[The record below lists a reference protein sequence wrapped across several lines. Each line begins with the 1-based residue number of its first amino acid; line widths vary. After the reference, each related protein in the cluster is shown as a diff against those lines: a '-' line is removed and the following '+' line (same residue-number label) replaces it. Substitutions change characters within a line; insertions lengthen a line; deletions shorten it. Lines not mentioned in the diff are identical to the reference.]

1 MGVISLRRR
10 LEPSRQVD
18 VYEVKLGDEFLMS
31 SLFTVAE
38 TELARLGLAA
48 LADPTP
54 EGGRGLDV
62 VVGGLGLG
70 YTARTVLEDP
80 RVASLVVVEALE
92 EVIDWHARRLLPD
105 VDGLTTDPRTRLV
118 HGDFFALARGD
129 ADAPADSPGSSPAN
143 SPANSPGGFDPQQS
157 GRRFDAILL
166 DVDHSP
172 RHVLHPSHAA
182 FYTGSGLR
190 QLVRHLRP
198 GGVFALWS
206 DDPPDPDFLDV
217 LREAFVDVEAHAVSF
232 PNFLTGGESSNTVY
246 VAKPNPPT

>member
-1 MGVISLRRR
+1 LSRLFEQLAWHETPMGVISLRRR
-10 LEPSRQVD
+10 LEPSRRVD

-38 TELARLGLAA
+38 IELARLGLAA
-48 LADPTP
+48 LDDPP
-54 EGGRGLDV
+54 SEQRELQV

-80 RVASLVVVEALE
+80 RVASLVVVEALA
-92 EVIDWHARRLLPD
+92 EVIGWHERGLLPD
-105 VDGLTTDPRTRLV
+105 VDGLAADPRTVLV

-129 ADAPADSPGSSPAN
+129 EGSPE
-143 SPANSPGGFDPQQS
+143 GFDPHEP

-166 DVDHSP
+166 DVDHTP

-182 FYTGSGLR
+182 FYTAPGLQ
-190 QLVRHLRP
+190 QLARHLRP

-206 DDPPDPDFLDV
+206 DDPPDAEFLDV
-217 LREAFVDVEAHAVSF
+217 LREVFADVDAHIVSF
-232 PNFLTGGESSNTVY
+232 PNFLTAGESSNTVY
-246 VAKPNPPT
+246 VASSQPTT